1 MAEIKMNNNLQKE
14 NAQKGK
20 ETEIIKRALLAA
32 ENLNEQQLRQATR
45 ETIFAPSDRKIKLGN
60 APQTADEMRL
70 QVVKNIENGGIAETT
85 RFFDEMGL
93 KEAISIENVNSE
105 TSSSQEYF
113 RWLNETSEILKNMN
127 DGYVSDKDL
136 SERNGFLEITHQREA
151 ELMVCLGL
159 LANCRNPKAQEE
171 YKKLHYKLT
180 HLREMRASIK
190 ERTRNE
196 PDVEITVDEY
206 KKAVPAY
213 QYFKALEKAPVGHT
227 FTKEQKQ
234 RIGLDFI
241 DDDEDELDYRDFLF
255 DVILDQMTEE
265 DQSYIAQEYQLAHD
279 MADEERINRLQNI
292 SDKLQELSGR
302 KNSFRVKYDILAKR
316 ESIKLGKTFER

>member
-1 MAEIKMNNNLQKE
+1 MAEANMNNTLQKE
-14 NAQKGK
+14 NSQKGK
-20 ETEIIKRALLAA
+20 ETEIIKRALRAA

-70 QVVKNIENGGIAETT
+70 QVVKNIENSGIAETT
-85 RFFDEMGL
+85 KFFDEMGL

-127 DGYVSDKDL
+127 DGYVSDQDL
-136 SERNGFLEITHQREA
+136 SERNSFLEATHQREA

-159 LANCRNPKAQEE
+159 LANCRSPKAQEE

-180 HLREMRASIK
+180 RLREMRASIK

-206 KKAVPAY
+206 KRAVPAY
-213 QYFKALEKAPVGHT
+213 QYFKALEKAPIGHT
-227 FTKEQKQ
+227 FSKEQKQ

-241 DDDEDELDYRDFLF
+241 DDDEDEINYRDFLF
-255 DVILDQMTEE
+255 DVILDQMIEE
-265 DQSYIAQEYQLAHD
+265 DQSYIAQEYQLARD
-279 MADEERINRLQNI
+279 MADEDRINRLQNI